1 MRLYRNGKLNGEH
14 PFRTINTLGGYP
26 MSIGGSMSPSKAET
40 ALFKGAI
47 AQIRIF
53 DYPRTAEEIGAAAG
67 KAP

>member
-1 MRLYRNGKLNGEH
+1 
-14 PFRTINTLGGYP
+14 
-26 MSIGGSMSPSKAET
+26 MSIGGAISPTKAET
-40 ALFKGAI
+40 ALFNGTI